1 MTKPKFS
8 LSKAIKAVEIS
19 SRIEGH
25 KIHKNTLSNV
35 KRIKKTVKN

>member
-1 MTKPKFS
+1 MTIPKFS

-25 KIHKNTLSNV
+25 KIQKNKLSNV
-35 KRIKKTVKN
+35 KRVKKTVKN

>member
-1 MTKPKFS
+1 MTKPRFS
-8 LSKAIKAVEIS
+8 LLKAIKAVEIS

-25 KIHKNTLSNV
+25 RIHKNKLSNV